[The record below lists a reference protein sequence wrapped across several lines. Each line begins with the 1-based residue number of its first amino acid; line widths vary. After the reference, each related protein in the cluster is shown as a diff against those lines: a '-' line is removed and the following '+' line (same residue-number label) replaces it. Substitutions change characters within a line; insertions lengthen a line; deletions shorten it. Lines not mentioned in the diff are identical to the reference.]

1 MEPLQKHL
9 SVDDLASAEDV
20 PYGCATIPRIY
31 RGGIML
37 AELFTYLRSTWY
49 NKYAVIALCA
59 AFALGAY
66 QGINWSSLNAA
77 DWGTWVGSIGTVFT
91 LIGTIWLA
99 TAEKR
104 KQRRQE
110 LDRAFVAA
118 ASLDLKLQ
126 KMHDTLQNSVEHF
139 ADPPGEAG
147 YFYDVFAR
155 LILDE
160 QIWSDDE
167 ILPLI
172 ALPDRVCAR
181 LASSRSLIGESVH
194 KMTELANTAT
204 YSFVEA
210 TKDQRDA
217 EIRALLIRSR
227 DGVSYCLEQC
237 RNFTKVV
244 NSAVAGC
251 SS

>member
-1 MEPLQKHL
+1 
-9 SVDDLASAEDV
+9 
-20 PYGCATIPRIY
+20 
-31 RGGIML
+31 ML

-49 NKYAVIALCA
+49 NKYAVLILA
-59 AFALGAY
+59 AAIGLGAY
-66 QGINWSSLNAA
+66 QSINWSGLTPS

-118 ASLDLKLQ
+118 TSIDLKLQ
-126 KMHDTLQNSVEHF
+126 KMLETLQSSVDYF
-139 ADPPGEAG
+139 ADEPGDTG
-147 YFYDVFAR
+147 YFYSVMAD
-155 LILDE
+155 IINDE
-160 QIWSDDE
+160 TLWSDEE

-172 ALPDRVCAR
+172 ALSDRVCAR
-181 LASSRSLIGESVH
+181 LASARSLIRESAH
-194 KMTELANTAT
+194 KMTELAETGT
-204 YSFVEA
+204 YSFVEQS
-210 TKDQRDA
+210 KEERDA
-217 EIRALLIRSR
+217 EIFALLIRSR

-237 RNFTKVV
+237 RHFTKVM